1 MNILTA
7 HIRSESCDDYLVT
20 FKTNKNLKEIKKWSK
35 EEWHKLLNDH
45 FDGWDEVDYMTVYQF
60 DVVAIDNLREV

>member
-35 EEWHKLLNDH
+35 EEWYKLLNDH
-45 FDGWDEVDYMTVYQF
+45 FDGWDEVDYMIVQEF